1 MKANFDLYPNFSKHE
16 FDCKHTGKNEMKHS
30 FMSKLQAL
38 RTAYGKPLK
47 INSGYRD
54 YTHPIEAKKPKKNG
68 AHPTGEAA
76 DIAIDRKE
84 AYKVLKI
91 AVELGFTGIGFKQ
104 KGSGRFIHL
113 DTIEDN
119 PDQPRPSIWSY

>member
-1 MKANFDLYPNFSKHE
+1 MRAKWDNYENFSKEE

-30 FMSKLQAL
+30 FMSRLQAL
-38 RTAYGKPLK
+38 RTAYNKPLK
-47 INSGYRD
+47 ITSGFRD

-68 AHPTGEAA
+68 AHPTGEAC

-84 AYKVLKI
+84 AYQLLKI
-91 AVELGFTGIGFKQ
+91 AMQLGFTGIGFKQ

-113 DTIEDN
+113 DTIEN
-119 PDQPRPSIWSY
+119 NVNQPRPSIWSY